1 MMVKTH
7 QQTTKVI
14 YEMEG
19 SIQIKLAKI
28 SKKQN
33 LKGKERTNT
42 PKSNKNRQKS
52 TLKKK
57 MEKNMM
63 LKTHQHVGE

>member
-1 MMVKTH
+1 MVKTH
-7 QQTTKVI
+7 QQVTKVI

-33 LKGKERTNT
+33 LKEKERTNT
-42 PKSNKNRQKS
+42 PKSNIND
-52 TLKKK
+52 
-57 MEKNMM
+57 
-63 LKTHQHVGE
+63 V